1 MIVNSY
7 LALIFL
13 AILETLG
20 GCKEERIEDCGLSTT
35 SARIDNN
42 IDIDI
47 DYAGNMNTARYA
59 SHLVT
64 IITDNLQRIFA
75 LCGFDGGYSLDSHEE
90 LDPESYTCDME
101 KS

>member
-1 MIVNSY
+1 M
-7 LALIFL
+7 
-13 AILETLG
+13 LETLA

-64 IITDNLQRIFA
+64 IITDNL
-75 LCGFDGGYSLDSHEE
+75 
-90 LDPESYTCDME
+90 
-101 KS
+101 

>member
-1 MIVNSY
+1 M
-7 LALIFL
+7 
-13 AILETLG
+13 LETLA
-20 GCKEERIEDCGLSTT
+20 GCKEERIADCGLSTT

-64 IITDNLQRIFA
+64 IITDNL
-75 LCGFDGGYSLDSHEE
+75 
-90 LDPESYTCDME
+90 
-101 KS
+101 

>member
-1 MIVNSY
+1 M
-7 LALIFL
+7 
-13 AILETLG
+13 LETLA

>member
-1 MIVNSY
+1 M
-7 LALIFL
+7 
-13 AILETLG
+13 LETLA

-47 DYAGNMNTARYA
+47 DNAGNMNTARYA
-59 SHLVT
+59 VHLVT